1 MTDNTANRDTLM
13 DKADRLDTLNTP
25 DLREWIGLTREA
37 DRLRRELSGVPAQGR
52 FTAAIAQ
59 HGSPQDALRAVKFE
73 VDALTERLKEASETK
88 LRIENER
95 RELDDILR
103 QVTSQLIT
111 KGRTLRER
119 QKALQGDKGVIA
131 RTRAARSEAIASL
144 VDAGLPLRIADRQA
158 KPTLIDIEGLEQELA
173 DLPSEIERNSTLLT
187 SYAGRVELYL
197 AQAAHD
203 EEVA

>member
-25 DLREWIGLTREA
+25 DLREWIVLTREA

-59 HGSPQDALRAVKFE
+59 HGSSQDALRAVQFE
-73 VDALTERLKEASETK
+73 VDALAARLKEASETK
-88 LRIENER
+88 LDIENDR
-95 RELDDILR
+95 RELDDILNP
-103 QVTSQLIT
+103 VTSQLIT

-119 QKALQGDKGVIA
+119 QKSLESDRGVIA
-131 RTRAARSEAIASL
+131 RTRAARSAAIASL
-144 VDAGLPLRIADRQA
+144 VEAGLPLRIADRQA

-173 DLPSEIERNSTLLT
+173 DLPGEIERNSTLLK

-197 AQAAHD
+197 SQTTHD
-203 EEVA
+203 EEAA